1 MGISITDLLGRVAGA
16 FAHERVDFLLIGGMA
31 MSVWIEPRLTNDC
44 DIVVRVRKVERARLK
59 AALLAAGARVTSLE
73 MRLLFER
80 PFVRF
85 KTQDGPMLDVHRC
98 LSVHDRSA
106 FDHSVM
112 LRKWGQSFR
121 VASAEDL
128 VLYKLQAWRPQDR
141 LDITQLL
148 RDVKDLNRAYIESWL
163 DPLREATNQPMWDR
177 WTDANRGL

>member
-16 FAHERVDFLLIGGMA
+16 FSHEHVDFLLIGGMA
-31 MSVWIEPRLTNDC
+31 MSVWVEPRLTKDC
-44 DIVVRVRKVERARLK
+44 DIVVKIRKVEQARLK
-59 AALLAAGARVTSLE
+59 TALVAAGARATELE

-85 KTQDGPMLDVHRC
+85 KTRDGPMLDVHRC

-112 LRKWGQSFR
+112 LEKWGQSFR

-128 VLYKLQAWRPQDR
+128 VIYKLQAWRLQDR
-141 LDITQLL
+141 ADVHSLLTQVRDLDH
-148 RDVKDLNRAYIESWL
+148 AYIESWL

-177 WTDANRGL
+177 WTDAIRSL